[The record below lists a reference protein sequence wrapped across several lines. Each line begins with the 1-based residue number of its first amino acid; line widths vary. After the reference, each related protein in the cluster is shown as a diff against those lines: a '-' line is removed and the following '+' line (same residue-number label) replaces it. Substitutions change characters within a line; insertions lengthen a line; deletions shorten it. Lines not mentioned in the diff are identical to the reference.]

1 MFFQLIFN
9 VFLVFRP
16 CIRESLRSTFFQLI
30 FQRFP
35 GFPSLS
41 LFLLRG
47 FVFHC
52 FLARG
57 AAAGPALPAP
67 GEDIGVFLWFSTD
80 FQWFPNYVQ
89 TIRFRHYP
97 RTPGS
102 RQLHK

>member
-35 GFPSLS
+35 GFPSFS

-80 FQWFPNYVQ
+80 FNGSQ
-89 TIRFRHYP
+89 TLSFWHYP
-97 RTPGS
+97 GTLGAR
-102 RQLHK
+102 RRHK